1 MFLKDR
7 TKSTGSKDRR
17 ISRTKSRNLNY
28 PADSH
33 FSISHLA
40 VGGGKKSVAMYPGI
54 CRDANLT
61 RFITRFLAISAMKR
75 HFLRFPFSNYGF
87 LSSFSPSELGKYFR
101 ARFYSLDLSCKLIIL
116 RVRDLNLAKVSYW
129 R

>member
-54 CRDANLT
+54 CCDANLT
-61 RFITRFLAISAMKR
+61 RFITRVSCL
-75 HFLRFPFSNYGF
+75 LRDETPFSALSF
-87 LSSFSPSELGKYFR
+87 L
-101 ARFYSLDLSCKLIIL
+101 
-116 RVRDLNLAKVSYW
+116 
-129 R
+129 

>member
-61 RFITRFLAISAMKR
+61 RFITRVSCL
-75 HFLRFPFSNYGF
+75 LRDETPFSALSF
-87 LSSFSPSELGKYFR
+87 L
-101 ARFYSLDLSCKLIIL
+101 
-116 RVRDLNLAKVSYW
+116 
-129 R
+129 